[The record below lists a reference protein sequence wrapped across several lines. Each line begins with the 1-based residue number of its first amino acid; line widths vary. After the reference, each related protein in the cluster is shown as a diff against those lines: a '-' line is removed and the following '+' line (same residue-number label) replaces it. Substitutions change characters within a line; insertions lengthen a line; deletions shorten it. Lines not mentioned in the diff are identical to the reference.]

1 MGFMI
6 CDSTLFVAL
15 DRERQRRQEGPA
27 HLFLRAHAAE
37 KIEMSVV
44 TRGEL
49 ARGFSRRADW
59 EGFCEGFTV
68 HPLDE
73 EVLWKAA
80 EIFQDLRKRGE
91 PTGEN
96 DLWIAAT
103 ALATDQPVVT
113 ANSKDFQKIR
123 GLRVLSHSSI
133 G

>member
-6 CDSTLFVAL
+6 CDSTFFVAL
-15 DRERQRRQEGPA
+15 DRERRRRQEGPA
-27 HLFLRAHAAE
+27 HCFLRAHAAE
-37 KIEMSVV
+37 EVAMSVI

-49 ARGFSRRADW
+49 ARGFLRRTDW
-59 EGFCEGFTV
+59 ESFCAGFTV

-73 EVLWKAA
+73 NVLWKAA

-103 ALATDQPVVT
+103 ALIVGEPLVT
-113 ANSKDFQKIR
+113 ANAKDFEKIR
-123 GLRVLSHSSI
+123 GLKVLSH
-133 G
+133 

>member
-1 MGFMI
+1 MI

-15 DRERQRRQEGPA
+15 DRERRKRQEGPA

-49 ARGFSRRADW
+49 ARGFSHRADW
-59 EGFCEGFTV
+59 EIFCEGFTV

-73 EVLWKAA
+73 DVLWKAA
-80 EIFQDLRKRGE
+80 EIFQGLRKRGE

-103 ALATDQPVVT
+103 ALVTDQPLVT

-123 GLRVLSHSSI
+123 GLRVLSHSSS

>member
-1 MGFMI
+1 MI

-15 DRERQRRQEGPA
+15 DRERRRQREGPA
-27 HLFLRAHAAE
+27 HQFLKVHASE
-37 KIEMSVV
+37 RIEMSIV

-59 EGFCEGFTV
+59 EEFCGGFTV
-68 HPLDE
+68 HPLHED
-73 EVLWKAA
+73 VLWKAA

-103 ALATDQPVVT
+103 ALVTDQALVT
-113 ANSKDFQKIR
+113 SNAKDFQKIR
-123 GLRVLSHSSI
+123 GLNVLSHLP
-133 G
+133 GA